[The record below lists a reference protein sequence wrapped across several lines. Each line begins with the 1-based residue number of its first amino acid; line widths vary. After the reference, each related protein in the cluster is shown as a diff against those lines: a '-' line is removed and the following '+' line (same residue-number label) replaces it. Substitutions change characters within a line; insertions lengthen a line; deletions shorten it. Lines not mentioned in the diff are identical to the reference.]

1 MAPNQSVWKVFLL
14 LQKKDKNLRRIGMNL
29 FECIGLVAVITIAIR
44 AVKAISIERYRKK
57 AIRNWAHEQRQ
68 IDRRKSQNREEW
80 RWY

>member
-1 MAPNQSVWKVFLL
+1 
-14 LQKKDKNLRRIGMNL
+14 MNL
-29 FECIGLVAVITIAIR
+29 FEYIGLVAIITIAIR
-44 AVKAISIERYRKK
+44 AVKAISIERYRQK